1 MVHEVTCKVFGEMG
15 LSFFPLFFSCFFL
28 SSQVYSQFIP
38 IALDMCRIS
47 GIQKNLFRML
57 SLLVYVNPLVAVV
70 VEWLTCLPDTQKIGV
85 RFYMERE
92 SSATSG

>member
-47 GIQKNLFRML
+47 GIQKNLFCML
-57 SLLVYVNPLVAVV
+57 SLLVYVNPLIP
-70 VEWLTCLPDTQKIGV
+70 T
-85 RFYMERE
+85 
-92 SSATSG
+92 